1 LREMSA
7 IGKTRRLGTS
17 REVRQARCMGTDF
30 LADKGNLRVVDR
42 VLGHHIKDPII
53 FIRRAL
59 EALPSL
65 RDIIKKVLGLLKS
78 CSDAFRHV
86 EMC

>member
-1 LREMSA
+1 
-7 IGKTRRLGTS
+7 
-17 REVRQARCMGTDF
+17 MGTDF
-30 LADKGNLRVVDR
+30 LADKGNFRVMNR
-42 VLGHHIKDPII
+42 ILCHHIQDPII

-78 CSDAFRHV
+78 CLDAFRMWYRSHLQ
-86 EMC
+86 